1 LIVPNITFPHAPA
14 TTNVTCV
21 ITPHLASHAPDAWA
35 WGALHRHALI
45 AQRSPSHSA
54 RLAHGGLRETLS
66 DHTGLPARRR
76 LSANA
81 YATSLYAFTSTR
93 AASMTCLWC
102 GPDHRVLSA
111 GLVDDIHVNYG
122 LGDFERAPSAEEM
135 IKVSNIMSVLCMS
148 HHRCTSRR
156 RRRRHG
162 QTRP

>member
-1 LIVPNITFPHAPA
+1 MNSAHVSRRISFAVCNRCVGLGCASSSRSDCAALTITLRQIGTRRVARNPIGSYRVASTPA
-14 TTNVTCV
+14 SFCKCV
-21 ITPHLASHAPDAWA
+21 RD
-35 WGALHRHALI
+35 
-45 AQRSPSHSA
+45 
-54 RLAHGGLRETLS
+54 
-66 DHTGLPARRR
+66 
-76 LSANA
+76 
-81 YATSLYAFTSTR
+81 SLYAFTSTR

-102 GPDHRVLSA
+102 GSDHRVLSA

-148 HHRCTSRR
+148 YHRCTSRR